1 MIKLFVDSDIILDL
15 LAKREPHY
23 IHAAKLFTLIDQQ
36 KVTAFTSPIVFA
48 NLHYLLKK
56 KTSNQSA
63 LKSLRKLKTLINV
76 LPTNERII
84 EQTLNSEFK
93 DFEDAI
99 QYFTSVNNS
108 INLIITRNVKDYK
121 KGKISVSTAEEFIM
135 TWEIEHSDNDNQQ
148 KK

>member
-23 IHAAKLFTLIDQQ
+23 LHAAKLFTLIDQQ
-36 KVTAFTSPIVFA
+36 EIIAFTSPLIFA

-56 KTSNQSA
+56 LTSNVSA
-63 LKSLRKLKTLINV
+63 LKSLRKLKTLINI
-76 LPTNERII
+76 LPIDERVI
-84 EQTLNSEFK
+84 EQSLNSEFN

-99 QYFTSVNNS
+99 QYFTAVNNG
-108 INLIITRNVKDYK
+108 INLILTRNKIDYK
-121 KGKISVSTAEEFIM
+121 KSKIAISTAEEFLK
-135 TWEIEHSDNDNQQ
+135 TWQIKS